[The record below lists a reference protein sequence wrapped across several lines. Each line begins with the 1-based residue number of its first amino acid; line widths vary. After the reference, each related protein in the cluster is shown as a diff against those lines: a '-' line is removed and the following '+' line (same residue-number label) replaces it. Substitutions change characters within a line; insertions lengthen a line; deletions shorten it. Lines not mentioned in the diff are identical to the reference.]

1 MFDCDGAIKDRPEP
15 GESMSHEDPKTASF
29 ALPMIA
35 ILLVMAASVLLLI
48 SHADASPRQGRVF
61 VQVEQSQIANR

>member
-1 MFDCDGAIKDRPEP
+1 
-15 GESMSHEDPKTASF
+15 MSHEDPKTASF